1 MKYIISLA
9 WIRNGAIL
17 LPKTSMLT
25 SFPSSVSSL
34 SIPTYS
40 LVSTTFIFLILLLS
54 IRTSSV
60 PFFRKLWYNSQHILR
75 IVFMYTL
82 NSTQFLFY
90 HTIAVFFM
98 QHQNIALIFLRF
110 STNLRINFIFFC
122 LIAPNSYIFLLIY
135 SIYCPFVSFF
145 YLFTLNLCYIIIT

>member
-1 MKYIISLA
+1 MNHARELA
-9 WIRNGAIL
+9 RIVLAFALFTINLTIL
-17 LPKTSMLT
+17 LSYSSSCFSLSALRPFRFFANYGTILST
-25 SFPSSVSSL
+25 SFAL
-34 SIPTYS
+34 
-40 LVSTTFIFLILLLS
+40 F
-54 IRTSSV
+54 
-60 PFFRKLWYNSQHILR
+60 
-75 IVFMYTL
+75 FMYTL

-90 HTIAVFFM
+90 HTIAVFFL

-145 YLFTLNLCYIIIT
+145 YLFTLNLCYIIII